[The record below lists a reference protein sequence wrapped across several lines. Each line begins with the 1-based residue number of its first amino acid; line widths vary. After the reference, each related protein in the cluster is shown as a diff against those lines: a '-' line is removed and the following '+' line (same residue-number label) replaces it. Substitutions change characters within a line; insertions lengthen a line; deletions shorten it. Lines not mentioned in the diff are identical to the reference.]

1 MRGDQKRSQERPELV
16 WGEQKAFR
24 GVQRFSKCLSTVHVA
39 PSNFLQLLETIKK
52 LFTVSIIV
60 AMILSFSLA
69 FFKIK
74 IRFVLFSG
82 LSRNVLSL
90 RAAYQRPQRPNW
102 QPRWAPLPLCP
113 PLPPWPLRPPLPPF
127 FIPPSWSLEALMP
140 PPPRCTAGS
149 WQIFPFPPT
158 LIQIV

>member
-1 MRGDQKRSQERPELV
+1 M
-16 WGEQKAFR
+16 
-24 GVQRFSKCLSTVHVA
+24 
-39 PSNFLQLLETIKK
+39 
-52 LFTVSIIV
+52 

-90 RAAYQRPQRPNW
+90 RAAYQRPERPNW
-102 QPRWAPLPLCP
+102 PPSWAPLPLWP
-113 PLPPWPLRPPLPPF
+113 PLSPLPPWPLLPPLPPF
-127 FIPPSWSLEALMP
+127 FIPPSWPFEALTP

-149 WQIFPFPPT
+149 